1 LKERLD
7 TIVVRKG
14 WASTREEASHLIG
27 SGRIR
32 VNAIVRTDPTIRSEY
47 DRVECE
53 REEKKSRFV
62 GRGGLKLEGAL
73 DFFLLSPV
81 GQRIVDLGAATGGFT
96 DCLLRRGAISVHAVD
111 VGRGLIDSSLRTDPR
126 VVVVESAN
134 VRFSG
139 SWMPSDPVDGV
150 VADLSFISLRQILP
164 QVANLLRGGGWFLGL
179 VKPQFEAAPEQV
191 EKGGV
196 VRDPEVRRALLRRFI
211 SDLSL
216 EGGIPRGLCPS
227 GVKGRKKGN
236 QEYFCLAWWK
246 GRS

>member
-1 LKERLD
+1 MKERLD

-14 WASTREEASHLIG
+14 WASTREEAAHLIG

-164 QVANLLRGGGWFLGL
+164 QVANLLRGGRMVSRSCEAPVRGCTGTGG
-179 VKPQFEAAPEQV
+179 KGRGRPRPGGPQSAPPTVHFRPIPGGRDSPRPLSIRCQGA
-191 EKGGV
+191 EKG
-196 VRDPEVRRALLRRFI
+196 
-211 SDLSL
+211 
-216 EGGIPRGLCPS
+216 
-227 GVKGRKKGN
+227 
-236 QEYFCLAWWK
+236 
-246 GRS
+246 